1 MINYGVVGV
10 GYFGVE
16 LVCFMNMYDN
26 VKIICVYDFE
36 NGENIVCELQCINML
51 SLDVLV
57 LSKLVDCVIVVILN
71 YLYKELVIKVVKN
84 KKYVFCEKLIVLSY
98 EDCVDMVKVCKEV
111 GVIFMVG
118 YIMNFFNGV

>member
-1 MINYGVVGV
+1 
-10 GYFGVE
+10 
-16 LVCFMNMYDN
+16 
-26 VKIICVYDFE
+26 
-36 NGENIVCELQCINML
+36 ML

-57 LSKLVDCVIVVILN
+57 LSKLVDCVIVATLN

-111 GVIFMVG
+111 GVTFMAG